1 MSGNQ
6 QALDWKDEPLSDSVA
21 FTIVCGSPELARL
34 FARELKHKG
43 FRDDPDASIYILLD
57 APHRFALDF
66 FEKTRFPDT
75 RRLSQRF
82 IAVTSAVCPEYLEDL
97 WDMGLAGL
105 LAGGSLEYDLPKL
118 IISVASGEQYRITTV
133 PTTVL
138 SLCERQVLRLLADGL
153 KNEQIAERLSRSYQ
167 GVKNVVGHIFQK
179 LHLNSRE
186 EAILYYWSVK
196 PSVMDRQ

>member
-1 MSGNQ
+1 
-6 QALDWKDEPLSDSVA
+6 
-21 FTIVCGSPELARL
+21 
-34 FARELKHKG
+34 
-43 FRDDPDASIYILLD
+43 
-57 APHRFALDF
+57 
-66 FEKTRFPDT
+66 
-75 RRLSQRF
+75 
-82 IAVTSAVCPEYLEDL
+82 
-97 WDMGLAGL
+97 MGLAGL